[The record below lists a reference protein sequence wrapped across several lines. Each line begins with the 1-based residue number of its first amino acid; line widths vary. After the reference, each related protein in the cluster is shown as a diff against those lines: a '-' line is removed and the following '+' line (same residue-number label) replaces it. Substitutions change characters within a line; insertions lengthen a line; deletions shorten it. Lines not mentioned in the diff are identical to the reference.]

1 MLLVTISTDL
11 YFLSYDSRT
20 NESTITGFLEPV
32 LKFAP
37 ILLFKER
44 FKERMI
50 SNFFVNLL

>member
-32 LKFAP
+32 LKFAR

>member
-1 MLLVTISTDL
+1 MLLVTVSTDL

-32 LKFAP
+32 LKFAR

>member
-20 NESTITGFLEPV
+20 NESTVTGFLEPV
-32 LKFAP
+32 LKFAR